1 LNVTCNREFT
11 PAGQYSFDRRD
22 LSGYSEAQI
31 PGETKNKHE
40 EMDMFKKIVL
50 ADVAIVI
57 PLIITLI
64 SLSPVVYNAPQKPAM
79 TGILAPNDL
88 LQKAELL
95 AKGKVDGPEEV
106 AVDEKGRLY
115 FGTPGGTIS
124 RLLQD
129 GVIETFA
136 TTGGRPLGMKFDT
149 KRNLIVADAYKGLLS
164 VDSQGLVK
172 ILATSAEGVPF
183 KCTDGLDVA
192 KSGTVYFTDASD
204 KFPLKDYL
212 LDMLEARPHGRLMRY
227 DPATGKVTVL
237 ISGLHF
243 ANGVALSKNEDFVLV
258 NETYTYSIHRYWLAG
273 PKAGTSDIFI
283 ENLPGFPDN
292 ISSNG
297 KGKFWLA
304 IFTTRND
311 MLDALHKYPKLKSLL
326 GKLPTSLWSKSK
338 RYGFVVAL
346 DEQGNITGTLQDPT
360 GKHLYDITSAQEY
373 AGYLYL
379 GSLHADRIGK
389 FKIEQ

>member
-1 LNVTCNREFT
+1 MQKLN
-11 PAGQYSFDRRD
+11 Q
-22 LSGYSEAQI
+22 
-31 PGETKNKHE
+31 KNNHK
-40 EMDMFKKIVL
+40 EMDMFKKNVL
-50 ADVAIVI
+50 AAVGIAII
-57 PLIITLI
+57 LIIILI
-64 SLSPVVYNAPQKPAM
+64 ALKSPVDPVAYHAPKKPAM
-79 TGILAPNDL
+79 TGVLAPNDL

-95 AKGKVDGPEEV
+95 AKGKVDCPEEI

-115 FGTPGGTIS
+115 FGTPAGTIS
-124 RLLQD
+124 RLGPN
-129 GVIETFA
+129 GVIEAFA
-136 TTGGRPLGMKFDT
+136 TTGGRPLGMKFDQ
-149 KRNLIVADAYKGLLS
+149 KGNLIVADGYKGLLS
-164 VDSQGLVK
+164 VDPQGSVNV
-172 ILATSAEGVPF
+172 LATSADGVPF
-183 KCTDGLDVA
+183 KCTDALDVA
-192 KSGTVYFTDASD
+192 KNGTIYFTDASD

-227 DPATGKVTVL
+227 DPATGKVTLL
-237 ISGLHF
+237 IGGLKF

-304 IFTTRND
+304 LFTVRND
-311 MLDALHKYPKLKSLL
+311 MLDTLHQYPKIKSFMAE
-326 GKLPTSLWSKSK
+326 LPASLWSKSE
-338 RYGFVVAL
+338 RHGFVVAL
-346 DEQGNITGTLQDPT
+346 DEQGKITETLQDPT
-360 GKHLYDITSAQEY
+360 GKHLYDVTSAQEY

-389 FKIEQ
+389 YKVD

>member
-1 LNVTCNREFT
+1 MLRKIALAA
-11 PAGQYSFDRRD
+11 AG
-22 LSGYSEAQI
+22 
-31 PGETKNKHE
+31 
-40 EMDMFKKIVL
+40 
-50 ADVAIVI
+50 IVI
-57 PLIITLI
+57 LLIIILITLQ
-64 SLSPVVYNAPQKPAM
+64 SPVNPVAYNAPAKPAM
-79 TGILAPNDL
+79 TGVLAPNDL

-95 AKGKVDGPEEV
+95 AKGKVNSPEEI

-115 FGTPGGTIS
+115 FGTPAGTIS
-124 RLLQD
+124 RLLPD

-136 TTGGRPLGMKFDT
+136 TTGGRPLGMKFD
-149 KRNLIVADAYKGLLS
+149 KKGGLIVADAYKGLLS
-164 VDSQGLVK
+164 IDPMGTVR

-183 KCTDGLDVA
+183 KCTDALDVA
-192 KSGTVYFTDASD
+192 KNGTVYFTDASD
-204 KFPLKDYL
+204 KFALKDFL

-243 ANGVALSKNEDFVLV
+243 ANGVALSQNEDFVLV

-304 IFTTRND
+304 LFTTRNGK
-311 MLDALHKYPKLKSLL
+311 LDTLHKYPKIKSLL
-326 GKLPTSLWSKSK
+326 GKLPSSLWSKSK

-346 DEQGNITGTLQDPT
+346 DEQGNITGTFQDPT
-360 GKHLYDITSAQEY
+360 GKHLYNITSAQEY
-373 AGYLYL
+373 GGYLYI
-379 GSLHADRIGK
+379 GSLHSDRIGRLK
-389 FKIEQ
+389 VEH

>member
-1 LNVTCNREFT
+1 
-11 PAGQYSFDRRD
+11 
-22 LSGYSEAQI
+22 
-31 PGETKNKHE
+31 
-40 EMDMFKKIVL
+40 MFKNVAL
-50 ADVAIVI
+50 AAVGIVI
-57 PLIITLI
+57 LLIITLI
-64 SLSPVVYNAPQKPAM
+64 ALKSPVNPVAYNAQKKPAM
-79 TGILAPNDL
+79 TGVLAPNDL

-95 AKGKVDGPEEV
+95 VKGKVDSPEEI
-106 AVDEKGRLY
+106 AADEKGRLY
-115 FGTPGGTIS
+115 FGTPAGTIS
-124 RLLQD
+124 RLRPD

-136 TTGGRPLGMKFDT
+136 TTGGRPLGMKFD
-149 KRNLIVADAYKGLLS
+149 KKGNLIAADAYKGLLS
-164 VDSQGLVK
+164 IDSQGLVK

-212 LDMLEARPHGRLMRY
+212 LDILEARPHGRLMRY

-237 ISGLHF
+237 ISGLHY

-258 NETYTYSIHRYWLAG
+258 NETYIYSIHRYWLAG

-304 IFTTRND
+304 LFTTRND
-311 MLDALHKYPKLKSLL
+311 MLDALQKYPKIKSLL

-346 DEQGNITGTLQDPT
+346 DEQGKITGTLQDPT
-360 GKHLYDITSAQEY
+360 GEHLYDITSAQEY
-373 AGYLYL
+373 GGYLYI
-379 GSLHADRIGK
+379 GSFHADRIGRLK
-389 FKIEQ
+389 VEQ